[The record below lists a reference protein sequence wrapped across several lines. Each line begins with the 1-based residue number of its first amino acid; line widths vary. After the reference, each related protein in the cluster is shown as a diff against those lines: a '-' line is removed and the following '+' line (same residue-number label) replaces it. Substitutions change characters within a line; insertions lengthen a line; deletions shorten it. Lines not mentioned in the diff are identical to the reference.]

1 MTDEQAKLTGK
12 DGRGDSEL
20 RSWLNNYIC
29 EHPQHTTVVLSRV
42 AYIGIS
48 RKALDAYLAG
58 TYFLPKEDGGMGAS
72 PADSRIES
80 AIAAFHDRVE
90 RGQRTTLAERFLET
104 RTWKQMERACSA
116 AILENRIVLVYGRAG
131 IGKSRCLTEYALRQM
146 VVPPLVILCSMSV
159 STNYFMV
166 KLAEAL
172 GHSRREATGK
182 LEDMVA
188 EKLRRTPRAV
198 FVDQANFLTEQ
209 SLGSICYLW
218 EKAQIPIVLVGT
230 PSLHDRFMSSRLTED
245 VREQISSR
253 VALHYLLSELS
264 PAEAKALIAKILT
277 EEASEQNIG
286 LVYKLTGGRFRNL
299 EFFHPRYVEL
309 RELNKEQLK
318 RGEVQTGEI
327 IKMAAA
333 RLIIG

>member
-1 MTDEQAKLTGK
+1 
-12 DGRGDSEL
+12 
-20 RSWLNNYIC
+20 
-29 EHPQHTTVVLSRV
+29 VLSRV

-48 RKALDAYLAG
+48 RKALDAYLSG
-58 TYFLPKEDGGMGAS
+58 TYFLPQESGGMGAS
-72 PADSRIES
+72 PGDSRVES
-80 AIAAFHDRVE
+80 AVAAFRDRIE
-90 RGQRTTLAERFLET
+90 RGRRATLAGRFLET
-104 RTWKQMERACSA
+104 RTWKQMERACST

-166 KLAEAL
+166 KLAAEL

-182 LEDMVA
+182 LEDVVA
-188 EKLRRTPRAV
+188 EKLRRTPRAL
-198 FVDQANFLTEQ
+198 FVDQANFLTEE

-253 VALHYLLSELS
+253 VALHYMLSELS
-264 PAEAKALIAKILT
+264 PAEARALIEKILA
-277 EEASEQNIG
+277 EEATEQNIG
-286 LVYKLTGGRFRNL
+286 LVYKLTGGRFRDL
-299 EFFHPRYVEL
+299 EFFQPRYAEL

-318 RGEVQTGEI
+318 RGEVQPGEI

>member
-1 MTDEQAKLTGK
+1 MKDEQAELSVK

-20 RSWLNNYIC
+20 RSWLINYIR
-29 EHPQHTTVVLSRV
+29 EHPQHTTLVLSRV

-48 RKALDAYLAG
+48 RKALDAYLAD
-58 TYFLPKEDGGMGAS
+58 TYFLPKEEGGMGAN

-80 AIAAFHDRVE
+80 ANAAFHDRVE
-90 RGQRTTLAERFLET
+90 RGRHATLAGRFLET
-104 RTWKQMERACSA
+104 RTWKQMERACST
-116 AILENRIVLVYGRAG
+116 AILENRIVLVYGRTG
-131 IGKSRCLTEYALRQM
+131 IGKSRCLTEYVLRQM

-166 KLAEAL
+166 KLAEEL

-182 LEDMVA
+182 LEDVVA

-209 SLGSICYLW
+209 SLCSICYLW
-218 EKAQIPIVLVGT
+218 EKAQIPIMLVGT

-245 VREQISSR
+245 VREQLSSR
-253 VALHYLLSELS
+253 VALHYMLSELS
-264 PAEAKALIAKILT
+264 PAEAKALIEKILN
-277 EEASEQNIG
+277 EEATEQNIG
-286 LVYKLTGGRFRNL
+286 LVYKLTCGRFRNL
-299 EFFHPRYVEL
+299 EFFQPRYVEL
-309 RELNKEQLK
+309 RELNKERLK
-318 RGEVQTGEI
+318 RGEVQTGEV